1 MQLLLI
7 RHGETVRVESET
19 GVADPQLTENG
30 HHQARLLA
38 DWLGAEPL
46 DHIAVSPLRRARE
59 TVAPLAERFGLEPQ
73 VIGEL
78 AEFDADA
85 SSYIPME
92 VLKATRDPRLR
103 ALTEGRWEELGSAI
117 DPERF
122 RRTVTT
128 VLDELAG
135 SHPGHNVA
143 VVCHAAVINAYLGDI
158 IGTPRLLW
166 FEPRYTSVSRV
177 LVSRSGTRSVES
189 VNESAHLRPSD
200 PAGAR

>member
-1 MQLLLI
+1 VRLLLI
-7 RHGETVRVESET
+7 RHGEAAHVEAET
-19 GVADPQLTENG
+19 GVADPRLTENG
-30 HHQARLLA
+30 HHQARRLA
-38 DWLGAEPL
+38 DWLGAEHL
-46 DHIAVSPLRRARE
+46 DHLAVSPLRRARE
-59 TVAPLAERFGLEPQ
+59 TVAPLANRFGLEPQ
-73 VIGEL
+73 VIREL
-78 AEFDADA
+78 AEFDAEA

-103 ALTEGRWEELGSAI
+103 ALTEGRWGELGSAI
-117 DPERF
+117 DPDAF

-128 VLDELAG
+128 VLDDLAA
-135 SHPGHNVA
+135 SHPGQNVA

-200 PAGAR
+200 PARER